1 LSALRLL
8 VVEGNV
14 AEARARHV
22 ATAGA
27 EMSTSYSTVLKSL
40 APEAEIDI
48 SFPADGASEA
58 NWQLTL
64 DGENREVQV
73 EAAQA
78 SGKRLIAKIAGIDDR
93 DAAAELIGA
102 MIEVPRSELPP
113 LAPDEFYWAD
123 LEGLAVINRAGER
136 LGTVSRVMATGAND
150 VLILDG
156 SAARMIPFVAN
167 GIVLRVDLA
176 AGEIVVDWDQS
187 YWE

>member
-1 LSALRLL
+1 VSAESDRVVRLGQISGVHGVQGWVKVLSFTEPRTNLL
-8 VVEGNV
+8 DY
-14 AEARARHV
+14 R
-22 ATAGA
+22 
-27 EMSTSYSTVLKSL
+27 
-40 APEAEIDI
+40 
-48 SFPADGASEA
+48 
-58 NWQLTL
+58 NWQLTQ

-93 DAAAELIGA
+93 DAAVELIGA
-102 MIEVPRSELPP
+102 MIEVPRSAMPP
-113 LAPDEFYWAD
+113 LAPDEYYWAD

-156 SAARMIPFVAN
+156 SAERMIPFVAN
-167 GIVLRVDLA
+167 GIVLGVDLA